1 MAMSTTAGGGV
12 KAEPNV
18 TPMIDVMLVLLIIFM
33 IIIPALNAGFDA
45 TPPLGRNLKA
55 HPEDNADQ
63 VLGIDVHGNY
73 FLNKKPIHNEDLPT
87 LLGQIYAARTEDK
100 IMYLKA
106 DRGLDYGKI
115 LTAIDIAAHNGVRVT
130 GMITDQTPGTR
141 STVPGDNPM
150 DTKGALPI
158 GAGAAPAAAPAET
171 PKTGGTP

>member
-63 VLGIDVHGNY
+63 VLGIDVHGQY
-73 FLNKKPIHNEDLPT
+73 FLNKKPIHNDDLPT
-87 LLGQIYAARTEDK
+87 ILKQIYDNRTEDK

-106 DRGLDYGKI
+106 DKGLDYGKI
-115 LTAIDIAAHNGVRVT
+115 LTAIDVAAHAGVRVT
-130 GMITDQTPGTR
+130 GMITDQTPGTK

-150 DTKGALPI
+150 DNKGALPI
-158 GAGAAPAAAPAET
+158 GGGAETAPAA